1 MADLRPPRLRFT
13 LRQLEYLVAVGEAG
27 SIAEAAH
34 RLNVSSP
41 SISAAISQLETEF
54 GVQLFVRKPA
64 HGLSLSPA
72 GRRFLNEAKLL
83 LRQSHNLY
91 NVAHELQH
99 ELTGTLSVGCMVTL
113 APVIAPELCKS
124 FMDAH
129 PGVRIELYEGSHED
143 LLRKLSNVEIDIA
156 LSYDMAKPDNLA
168 FEPLSEL
175 VPHVVVSAASPLA
188 RHDTLSLEQLA
199 NEPMVLLDLPYSAQY
214 FLSLFE
220 TLGLKP
226 NVIAR
231 SRSQDVIRTMVA
243 NGYGYTILNVRPRSM
258 VAMDGREL
266 KAIRLSEDHKPTCI
280 GVMTLAG
287 TVKPRMLMSFEE
299 HCRKTITRD
308 SIPGMMKG

>member
-41 SISAAISQLETEF
+41 SISAAISQLESEF

-124 FMDAH
+124 FMDTH

-156 LSYDMAKPDNLA
+156 LSYDMAKPDNLV
-168 FEPLSEL
+168 FESLSEL

-220 TLGLKP
+220 TRGLQP

>member
-220 TLGLKP
+220 ARGLKP

-266 KAIRLSEDHKPTCI
+266 KAIRLSENHKPTCI

>member
-199 NEPMVLLDLPYSAQY
+199 AEPMVLLDLPYSAQY

-220 TLGLKP
+220 TRGLKP

-266 KAIRLSEDHKPTCI
+266 KAIRLSENHKPTCI